1 MIIKKV
7 PFSEEYRNQI
17 TNVDEEAKM
26 ELELMEMWANEE
38 YVHSFGKNINMTY
51 THEDIP
57 DGLTHTLKLSEKDK
71 ETVRQAILS
80 DVQEILTALT
90 KEDIEEL
97 MRAKIREFEKFNPKN
112 ENAKKGLD
120 RLKEFYTPNYSN
132 CFNIIQNEILFS
144 QISAYDYY
152 RIDNLEVINLIEQ
165 KVTEWY
171 EMPSDSKDGKK
182 TLKELPRVKRA
193 PTPEKYILPTYKLVD
208 TLFSGEFP
216 IGIEKAINMASEKDN
231 RKGKTAYTLM
241 MLNFDELGDG
251 IKISRELSVY
261 DQQVWNACVNLILN
275 SYKIITPSQIYR
287 WMGYEKQMNDRD
299 KKRIMESVNAI
310 IRARVF
316 IDNENERKL
325 YKNYP
330 AISINT
336 PLLAAK
342 IVTAKSGKNEVT
354 AIEIIEIPDLF
365 AVAEERGQITTI
377 PFEVLEISEIDRT
390 EENLKLLTYLV
401 RRIIHMKYD
410 NDTSRKILLQA
421 IYAKCDIKADER
433 MKRKRLPEKIERIF
447 NHYKKIKWIDGYEL
461 TDTEVTVKLPKKK

>member
-17 TNVDEEAKM
+17 TDIGEEAKM

-51 THEDIP
+51 THENIP

-251 IKISRELSVY
+251 IKISRELSIY
-261 DQQVWNACVNLILN
+261 DQQVWNSCVNLILN
-275 SYKIITPSQIYR
+275 GYKIITPSQIYK
-287 WMGYEKQMNDRD
+287 WMGYESTMGKTEKD
-299 KKRIMESVNAI
+299 RIMESINTI

-325 YKNYP
+325 YNYP
-330 AISINT
+330 EISINT

-342 IVTAKSGKNEVT
+342 VVTAKSGKNEVT

-365 AVAEERGQITTI
+365 TVAEERGQITTI
-377 PFEVLEISEIDRT
+377 PFEVLEESAIDKSES
-390 EENLKLLTYLV
+390 NLQLLTYLT
-401 RRIIHMKYD
+401 RRIIQMKHD
-410 NDTSRKILLQA
+410 NNTSKKILLQA
-421 IYAKCDIKADER
+421 IYKKCEIDTR
-433 MKRKRLPEKIERIF
+433 LKRHRLPEKLTKVLDR
-447 NHYKKIKWIDGYEL
+447 YKKIKWINGYEL
-461 TDTEVTVKLPKKK
+461 TDNEIIIKLPKKN

>member
-1 MIIKKV
+1 MNKTEEKIYELLKSNVLFRDEKGIYTIFPQKLLIKASGKSERTVQYALKKLEEQKYIVREVYKEINLVKFYFSQEEEMKNSHIIDRRKSCTSPSENYTSPSENCTSLSENCTSLSENCTSLSENCTSPTETEDSGGLTNILCKNDEVRNFKEISQTIKK
-7 PFSEEYRNQI
+7 
-17 TNVDEEAKM
+17 
-26 ELELMEMWANEE
+26 
-38 YVHSFGKNINMTY
+38 
-51 THEDIP
+51 
-57 DGLTHTLKLSEKDK
+57 
-71 ETVRQAILS
+71 
-80 DVQEILTALT
+80 
-90 KEDIEEL
+90 
-97 MRAKIREFEKFNPKN
+97 
-112 ENAKKGLD
+112 
-120 RLKEFYTPNYSN
+120 
-132 CFNIIQNEILFS
+132 
-144 QISAYDYY
+144 
-152 RIDNLEVINLIEQ
+152 
-165 KVTEWY
+165 
-171 EMPSDSKDGKK
+171 
-182 TLKELPRVKRA
+182 A

-208 TLFSGEFP
+208 VLFSGELP
-216 IGIEKAINMASEKDN
+216 IGIETPVNMASEKDN

>member
-17 TNVDEEAKM
+17 TDVGEEAKM

-51 THEDIP
+51 THEDVP

-208 TLFSGEFP
+208 TLFSGKFP

-251 IKISRELSVY
+251 IKISRELSIY
-261 DQQVWNACVNLILN
+261 DQQVWNSCVNLILN
-275 SYKIITPSQIYR
+275 GYKIITPSQIYK
-287 WMGYEKQMNDRD
+287 WMGYESTMGKTEKD
-299 KKRIMESVNAI
+299 RIMESINAI

-316 IDNENERKL
+316 IDNENERQL
-325 YKNYP
+325 YNYP
-330 AISINT
+330 EISINT

-342 IVTAKSGKNEVT
+342 VVTAKSGKNEVT

-365 AVAEERGQITTI
+365 TVAEERGQITTI
-377 PFEVLEISEIDRT
+377 PFEVLEESAIDKSES
-390 EENLKLLTYLV
+390 NLQLLTYLT
-401 RRIIHMKYD
+401 RRIIQMKHD
-410 NDTSRKILLQA
+410 NNTSKKILLQA
-421 IYAKCDIKADER
+421 IYKKCEIDTR
-433 MKRKRLPEKIERIF
+433 LKRHRLPEKLTKVLDR
-447 NHYKKIKWIDGYEL
+447 YTKIKWINGYEL
-461 TDTEVTVKLPKKK
+461 TDNEIIIKLPKKN

>member
-1 MIIKKV
+1 MNKTEEKIYELLKSNVLFRDEKGIYTIFPQKLLIKASGKSERTVQYALKKLEEQKYIVREVYKEINLVKFSPSENYTSPSENYTSPSENYTSPSENCTSLSENCTSLSENCTSPTETEDSGGLTNISCKNDEVRNFKEISQTIKK
-7 PFSEEYRNQI
+7 
-17 TNVDEEAKM
+17 
-26 ELELMEMWANEE
+26 
-38 YVHSFGKNINMTY
+38 
-51 THEDIP
+51 
-57 DGLTHTLKLSEKDK
+57 
-71 ETVRQAILS
+71 
-80 DVQEILTALT
+80 
-90 KEDIEEL
+90 
-97 MRAKIREFEKFNPKN
+97 
-112 ENAKKGLD
+112 
-120 RLKEFYTPNYSN
+120 
-132 CFNIIQNEILFS
+132 
-144 QISAYDYY
+144 
-152 RIDNLEVINLIEQ
+152 
-165 KVTEWY
+165 
-171 EMPSDSKDGKK
+171 
-182 TLKELPRVKRA
+182 A

-208 TLFSGEFP
+208 VLFSGELP
-216 IGIEKAINMASEKDN
+216 LGIETPVNMASEKDN

>member
-1 MIIKKV
+1 MNKTEEKIYELLKSNVLFRDEKGIYTIFPQKLLIKASGKSERTVQYALKKLEEQKYIVREVYKEINLVKFYFSQEEELKNSHIIDRRKSCTSPSENYTFPSENYTFPSENCTSLSENCTSLSENCTSPTETEDSGGLTNISCKNDEVRNFKEISQTIKK
-7 PFSEEYRNQI
+7 
-17 TNVDEEAKM
+17 
-26 ELELMEMWANEE
+26 
-38 YVHSFGKNINMTY
+38 
-51 THEDIP
+51 
-57 DGLTHTLKLSEKDK
+57 
-71 ETVRQAILS
+71 
-80 DVQEILTALT
+80 
-90 KEDIEEL
+90 
-97 MRAKIREFEKFNPKN
+97 
-112 ENAKKGLD
+112 
-120 RLKEFYTPNYSN
+120 
-132 CFNIIQNEILFS
+132 
-144 QISAYDYY
+144 
-152 RIDNLEVINLIEQ
+152 
-165 KVTEWY
+165 
-171 EMPSDSKDGKK
+171 
-182 TLKELPRVKRA
+182 A

-208 TLFSGEFP
+208 VLFSGELP
-216 IGIEKAINMASEKDN
+216 LGIETPVNMASEKDN

>member
-51 THEDIP
+51 THEDVP

-251 IKISRELSVY
+251 IKISRELSIY
-261 DQQVWNACVNLILN
+261 DQQVWNSCVNLILN
-275 SYKIITPSQIYR
+275 GYKIITPSQIYK
-287 WMGYEKQMNDRD
+287 WMGYESTMGKTEKD
-299 KKRIMESVNAI
+299 RIMESINTI

-325 YKNYP
+325 YNYP
-330 AISINT
+330 EISINT

-342 IVTAKSGKNEVT
+342 VVTAKSGKNEVT

-365 AVAEERGQITTI
+365 TVAEERGQITTI
-377 PFEVLEISEIDRT
+377 PFEVLEESAIDKSES
-390 EENLKLLTYLV
+390 NLQLLTYLT
-401 RRIIHMKYD
+401 RRIIQMKHD
-410 NDTSRKILLQA
+410 NNTSKKILLQA
-421 IYAKCDIKADER
+421 IYKKCEIDTR
-433 MKRKRLPEKIERIF
+433 LKRHRLPEKLTKVLDR
-447 NHYKKIKWIDGYEL
+447 YTKIKWINGYEL
-461 TDTEVTVKLPKKK
+461 TDNEIIIKLPKKN

>member
-17 TNVDEEAKM
+17 TDVGEEAKM

-251 IKISRELSVY
+251 IKISRELSIY
-261 DQQVWNACVNLILN
+261 DQQVWNSCVNLILN
-275 SYKIITPSQIYR
+275 GYKIITPSQIYK
-287 WMGYEKQMNDRD
+287 WMGYESTMGKTEKD
-299 KKRIMESVNAI
+299 RIMESINTI

-325 YKNYP
+325 YNYP
-330 AISINT
+330 EISINT

-342 IVTAKSGKNEVT
+342 VVTAKSGKNEVT

-365 AVAEERGQITTI
+365 TVAEERGQITTI
-377 PFEVLEISEIDRT
+377 PFEVLEESAIDKSES
-390 EENLKLLTYLV
+390 NLQLLTYLT
-401 RRIIHMKYD
+401 RRIIQMKHD
-410 NDTSRKILLQA
+410 NNTSKKILLQA
-421 IYAKCDIKADER
+421 IYKKCEIDTR
-433 MKRKRLPEKIERIF
+433 LKRHRLPEKLTKVLDR
-447 NHYKKIKWIDGYEL
+447 YKKIKWINGYEL
-461 TDTEVTVKLPKKK
+461 TDNEIIIKLPKKN

>member
-17 TNVDEEAKM
+17 TDVGEEAKM

-51 THEDIP
+51 THEDVP

-97 MRAKIREFEKFNPKN
+97 MKAKIREFEKFNPKN

-152 RIDNLEVINLIEQ
+152 RIDNLEIINLIEQ
-165 KVTEWY
+165 KATEWY

-208 TLFSGEFP
+208 TLFSGKFP

-251 IKISRELSVY
+251 IKISRELSIY
-261 DQQVWNACVNLILN
+261 DQQVWNSCVNLILN
-275 SYKIITPSQIYR
+275 GYKIITPSQIYK
-287 WMGYEKQMNDRD
+287 WMGYESTMGKTEKD
-299 KKRIMESVNAI
+299 RIMESINTI

-316 IDNENERKL
+316 IDNENERQL
-325 YKNYP
+325 YNYP
-330 AISINT
+330 EISINT

-342 IVTAKSGKNEVT
+342 VVTAKSGKNEVT

-365 AVAEERGQITTI
+365 TVAEERGQITTI
-377 PFEVLEISEIDRT
+377 PFEVLEESAIDKSES
-390 EENLKLLTYLV
+390 NLQLLTYLT
-401 RRIIHMKYD
+401 RRIIQMKHD
-410 NDTSRKILLQA
+410 NNTSKKILLQA
-421 IYAKCDIKADER
+421 IYKKCEIDTR
-433 MKRKRLPEKIERIF
+433 LKRHRLPEKLTKVLDR
-447 NHYKKIKWIDGYEL
+447 YKKIKWINGYEL
-461 TDTEVTVKLPKKK
+461 TDNEIIIKLPKKN

>member
-251 IKISRELSVY
+251 IKISRELSIY
-261 DQQVWNACVNLILN
+261 DQQVWNSCVNLILN
-275 SYKIITPSQIYR
+275 GYKIITPSQIYK
-287 WMGYEKQMNDRD
+287 WMGYESTMGKTEKD
-299 KKRIMESVNAI
+299 RIMESINTI

-325 YKNYP
+325 YNYP
-330 AISINT
+330 EISINT

-342 IVTAKSGKNEVT
+342 VVTAKSGKNEVT

-365 AVAEERGQITTI
+365 TVAEERGQITTI
-377 PFEVLEISEIDRT
+377 PFEVLEESAIDKSES
-390 EENLKLLTYLV
+390 NLQLLTYLT
-401 RRIIHMKYD
+401 RRIIQMKHD
-410 NDTSRKILLQA
+410 NNTSKKILLQA
-421 IYAKCDIKADER
+421 IYKKCEIDTR
-433 MKRKRLPEKIERIF
+433 LKRHRLPEKLTKVLDR
-447 NHYKKIKWIDGYEL
+447 YTKIKWINGYEL
-461 TDTEVTVKLPKKK
+461 TDNEIIIKLPKKN

>member
-17 TNVDEEAKM
+17 TDIGEEAKM

-51 THEDIP
+51 THENIP

-251 IKISRELSVY
+251 IKISRELSIY
-261 DQQVWNACVNLILN
+261 DQQVWNSCVNLILN
-275 SYKIITPSQIYR
+275 GYKIITPSQIYK
-287 WMGYEKQMNDRD
+287 WMGYESTMGKTEKD
-299 KKRIMESVNAI
+299 RIMESINTI

-316 IDNENERKL
+316 IDNENERQL
-325 YKNYP
+325 YNYP
-330 AISINT
+330 EISINT

-342 IVTAKSGKNEVT
+342 VVTAKSGKNEVT

-365 AVAEERGQITTI
+365 TVAEERGQITTI
-377 PFEVLEISEIDRT
+377 PFEVLEESAIDKSES
-390 EENLKLLTYLV
+390 NLQLLTYLT
-401 RRIIHMKYD
+401 RRIIQMKHD
-410 NDTSRKILLQA
+410 NNTSKKILLQA
-421 IYAKCDIKADER
+421 IYKKCEIDTR
-433 MKRKRLPEKIERIF
+433 LKRHRLPEKLTKVLDR
-447 NHYKKIKWIDGYEL
+447 YTKIKWINGYEL
-461 TDTEVTVKLPKKK
+461 TDNEIIIKLPKKN

>member
-17 TNVDEEAKM
+17 TDVGEEAKM

-51 THEDIP
+51 THEDVP

-165 KVTEWY
+165 KATEWY

-251 IKISRELSVY
+251 IKISRELSIY
-261 DQQVWNACVNLILN
+261 DQQVWNSCVNLILN
-275 SYKIITPSQIYR
+275 GYKIITPSQIYK
-287 WMGYEKQMNDRD
+287 WMGYESTMGKTEKD
-299 KKRIMESVNAI
+299 RIMESINTI

-325 YKNYP
+325 YNYP
-330 AISINT
+330 EISINT

-342 IVTAKSGKNEVT
+342 VVTAKSGKNEVT

-365 AVAEERGQITTI
+365 TVAEERGQITTI
-377 PFEVLEISEIDRT
+377 PFEVLEESAIDKSES
-390 EENLKLLTYLV
+390 NLQLLTYLT
-401 RRIIHMKYD
+401 RRIIQMKHD
-410 NDTSRKILLQA
+410 NNTSKKILLQA
-421 IYAKCDIKADER
+421 IYKKCEIDTR
-433 MKRKRLPEKIERIF
+433 LKRHRLSEKLTKVLDR
-447 NHYKKIKWIDGYEL
+447 YTKIKWINGYEL
-461 TDTEVTVKLPKKK
+461 TDNEIIIKLPKKN

>member
-1 MIIKKV
+1 MNKTEEKIYELLKSNVLFRDEKGIYTIFPQKLLIKASGKSERTVQYALKKLEEQKYIVREVYKEINLVKFYFSQEEELKNSHIIDRRKSCTSPSENCTSLSENCTSLSENCTSLSENCTSLSENCTSLSENCTSPTETEDSGGLTNISCKNDEVRNFKEISQTIKK
-7 PFSEEYRNQI
+7 
-17 TNVDEEAKM
+17 
-26 ELELMEMWANEE
+26 
-38 YVHSFGKNINMTY
+38 
-51 THEDIP
+51 
-57 DGLTHTLKLSEKDK
+57 
-71 ETVRQAILS
+71 
-80 DVQEILTALT
+80 
-90 KEDIEEL
+90 
-97 MRAKIREFEKFNPKN
+97 
-112 ENAKKGLD
+112 
-120 RLKEFYTPNYSN
+120 
-132 CFNIIQNEILFS
+132 
-144 QISAYDYY
+144 
-152 RIDNLEVINLIEQ
+152 
-165 KVTEWY
+165 
-171 EMPSDSKDGKK
+171 
-182 TLKELPRVKRA
+182 A

-208 TLFSGEFP
+208 VLFSGELP
-216 IGIEKAINMASEKDN
+216 IGIETPVNMASEKDN

-342 IVTAKSGKNEVT
+342 IVIAKSGKNEVT

>member
-17 TNVDEEAKM
+17 TDVGEEAKM

-51 THEDIP
+51 THEDVP

-97 MRAKIREFEKFNPKN
+97 MKAKIREFEKFNPKN

-152 RIDNLEVINLIEQ
+152 RIDNLEIINLIEQ
-165 KVTEWY
+165 KATEWY

-208 TLFSGEFP
+208 TLFSGKFP

-241 MLNFDELGDG
+241 MLNFE
-251 IKISRELSVY
+251 
-261 DQQVWNACVNLILN
+261 
-275 SYKIITPSQIYR
+275 PSQIYK
-287 WMGYEKQMNDRD
+287 WMGYESTMGKTEKD
-299 KKRIMESVNAI
+299 RIMESINTI

-316 IDNENERKL
+316 IDNENERQL
-325 YKNYP
+325 YNYP
-330 AISINT
+330 EISINT

-342 IVTAKSGKNEVT
+342 VVTAKSGKNEVT

-365 AVAEERGQITTI
+365 TVAEERGQITTI
-377 PFEVLEISEIDRT
+377 PFEVLEESAIDKSES
-390 EENLKLLTYLV
+390 NLQLLTYLT
-401 RRIIHMKYD
+401 RRIIQMKHD
-410 NDTSRKILLQA
+410 SNTSKKILLQA
-421 IYAKCDIKADER
+421 IYKKCEIDTR
-433 MKRKRLPEKIERIF
+433 LKRHRLPEKLTKVLDR
-447 NHYKKIKWIDGYEL
+447 YKKIKWINGYEL
-461 TDTEVTVKLPKKK
+461 TDNEIIIKLPKKN

>member
-1 MIIKKV
+1 MNKTEEKIYELLKSNVLFRDEKGIYTIFPQKLLIKASGKSERTVQYALKKLEEQKYIVREVYKEINLVKFYFSQEEELKNSHIIDRRKSCTSPSENYTSPSENYTSPSENCTSLSENCTSPTETEDSGGLTNISCKNDEVRNFKEISQTIKK
-7 PFSEEYRNQI
+7 
-17 TNVDEEAKM
+17 
-26 ELELMEMWANEE
+26 
-38 YVHSFGKNINMTY
+38 
-51 THEDIP
+51 
-57 DGLTHTLKLSEKDK
+57 
-71 ETVRQAILS
+71 
-80 DVQEILTALT
+80 
-90 KEDIEEL
+90 
-97 MRAKIREFEKFNPKN
+97 
-112 ENAKKGLD
+112 
-120 RLKEFYTPNYSN
+120 
-132 CFNIIQNEILFS
+132 
-144 QISAYDYY
+144 
-152 RIDNLEVINLIEQ
+152 
-165 KVTEWY
+165 
-171 EMPSDSKDGKK
+171 
-182 TLKELPRVKRA
+182 A

-208 TLFSGEFP
+208 VLFSGELP
-216 IGIEKAINMASEKDN
+216 IGIETPVNMASEKDN

-342 IVTAKSGKNEVT
+342 IVIAKSGKNEVT

>member
-1 MIIKKV
+1 MNKTEEKIYELLKSNVLFRDEKGIYTIFPQKLLIKASGKSERTV
-7 PFSEEYRNQI
+7 QYALKKLEEQKYIVREVYKEINLVKFYFS
-17 TNVDEEAKM
+17 
-26 ELELMEMWANEE
+26 
-38 YVHSFGKNINMTY
+38 
-51 THEDIP
+51 
-57 DGLTHTLKLSEKDK
+57 
-71 ETVRQAILS
+71 
-80 DVQEILTALT
+80 QE
-90 KEDIEEL
+90 EEL
-97 MRAKIREFEKFNPKN
+97 KNNHIIDRRKSCTSPSENYTSPSENCTSFSKNCSSSSEIPQKIE
-112 ENAKKGLD
+112 
-120 RLKEFYTPNYSN
+120 
-132 CFNIIQNEILFS
+132 
-144 QISAYDYY
+144 
-152 RIDNLEVINLIEQ
+152 
-165 KVTEWY
+165 
-171 EMPSDSKDGKK
+171 
-182 TLKELPRVKRA
+182 RA

-208 TLFSGEFP
+208 VLFSGELP
-216 IGIEKAINMASEKDN
+216 IGIETPVNMASEKDN

-342 IVTAKSGKNEVT
+342 IVIAKSGKNEVT

>member
-251 IKISRELSVY
+251 IKISRELSIY
-261 DQQVWNACVNLILN
+261 DQQVWNSCVNLILN
-275 SYKIITPSQIYR
+275 GYKIITPSQIYK
-287 WMGYEKQMNDRD
+287 WMGYESTMGKTEKD
-299 KKRIMESVNAI
+299 RIMESINTI

-325 YKNYP
+325 YNYP

-342 IVTAKSGKNEVT
+342 VVTAKSGKNEVT

-365 AVAEERGQITTI
+365 TVAEERGQITTI
-377 PFEVLEISEIDRT
+377 PFEVLEESAIDKSES
-390 EENLKLLTYLV
+390 NLQLLTYLT
-401 RRIIHMKYD
+401 RRIIQMKHD
-410 NDTSRKILLQA
+410 NNTSKKILLQA
-421 IYAKCDIKADER
+421 IYKKCEIDTR
-433 MKRKRLPEKIERIF
+433 LKRHRLPEKLTKVLDR
-447 NHYKKIKWIDGYEL
+447 YKKIKWINGYEL
-461 TDTEVTVKLPKKK
+461 TDNEIIIKLPKKN

>member
-1 MIIKKV
+1 MIIDKV
-7 PFSEEYRNQI
+7 ILTEEEQEQLKNAKSEIDIKLVQLKARQRYILSFSKDI
-17 TNVDEEAKM
+17 NV
-26 ELELMEMWANEE
+26 
-38 YVHSFGKNINMTY
+38 IY
-51 THEDIP
+51 TCESIP
-57 DGLTHTLKLSEKDK
+57 DGSLPILELSDSNSKK
-71 ETVRQAILS
+71 IKQAILS
-80 DVQEILTALT
+80 DVHEILKAVTKKDHIEYVQRIAALFS
-90 KEDIEEL
+90 DRRIPFDNDL
-97 MRAKIREFEKFNPKN
+97 PKSFYN
-112 ENAKKGLD
+112 EPDYL
-120 RLKEFYTPNYSN
+120 N
-132 CFNIIQNEILFS
+132 CFNFLSGILDN
-144 QISAYDYY
+144 QYKAYDYY
-152 RIDNLEVINLIEQ
+152 RLENLEISKLAEQ
-165 KVTEWY
+165 KAAEWY
-171 EMPSDSKDGKK
+171 KPLTSTDSTDNQKRLKK
-182 TLKELPRVKRA
+182 LPKVEKA

-208 TLFSGEFP
+208 VLFSGELP
-216 IGIEKAINMASEKDN
+216 IGIETPVNMASEKDN

-447 NHYKKIKWIDGYEL
+447 NHYKKIKWIDGYKL

>member
-1 MIIKKV
+1 MNKTEEKIYELLKSNVLFRDEKGIYTIFPQKLLIKASGKSERTVQYALKKLEEQKYIVREVYKEINLVKFYFSQEEEMKNSHIIDRRKSCTSPSENYTFPSENYTFPSENYTFPSENYTFPSENCTSLSENCTSPTETEDSGGLTNISCKNDEVRNFKEISQTIKK
-7 PFSEEYRNQI
+7 
-17 TNVDEEAKM
+17 
-26 ELELMEMWANEE
+26 
-38 YVHSFGKNINMTY
+38 
-51 THEDIP
+51 
-57 DGLTHTLKLSEKDK
+57 
-71 ETVRQAILS
+71 
-80 DVQEILTALT
+80 
-90 KEDIEEL
+90 
-97 MRAKIREFEKFNPKN
+97 
-112 ENAKKGLD
+112 
-120 RLKEFYTPNYSN
+120 
-132 CFNIIQNEILFS
+132 
-144 QISAYDYY
+144 
-152 RIDNLEVINLIEQ
+152 
-165 KVTEWY
+165 
-171 EMPSDSKDGKK
+171 
-182 TLKELPRVKRA
+182 A

-208 TLFSGEFP
+208 VLFSGELP
-216 IGIEKAINMASEKDN
+216 LGIETPVNMASEKDN

>member
-1 MIIKKV
+1 MNKTEEKIYELLKSNVLFRDEKGIYTIFPQKLLIKASGKSERTVQYALKKLEEQKYIVREVYKEINLVKFYFSQEEEMKNSHIIDRRKSCTSPSENYTSPSKNYTSPSENCTSLSENCTSPTETEDSGGLTNISCKNDEVRNFKEISQTIKK
-7 PFSEEYRNQI
+7 
-17 TNVDEEAKM
+17 
-26 ELELMEMWANEE
+26 
-38 YVHSFGKNINMTY
+38 
-51 THEDIP
+51 
-57 DGLTHTLKLSEKDK
+57 
-71 ETVRQAILS
+71 
-80 DVQEILTALT
+80 
-90 KEDIEEL
+90 
-97 MRAKIREFEKFNPKN
+97 
-112 ENAKKGLD
+112 
-120 RLKEFYTPNYSN
+120 
-132 CFNIIQNEILFS
+132 
-144 QISAYDYY
+144 
-152 RIDNLEVINLIEQ
+152 
-165 KVTEWY
+165 
-171 EMPSDSKDGKK
+171 
-182 TLKELPRVKRA
+182 A

-208 TLFSGEFP
+208 VLFSGELP
-216 IGIEKAINMASEKDN
+216 IGIETPVNMASEKDN

-342 IVTAKSGKNEVT
+342 IVIAKSGKNEVT

-401 RRIIHMKYD
+401 RRIIHMKHD
-410 NDTSRKILLQA
+410 NDTSRKILLHA

>member
-208 TLFSGEFP
+208 TLFSGKFP

-251 IKISRELSVY
+251 IKISRELSIY
-261 DQQVWNACVNLILN
+261 DQQVWNSCVNLILN
-275 SYKIITPSQIYR
+275 GYKIITPSQIYK
-287 WMGYEKQMNDRD
+287 WMGYESTMGKTEKD
-299 KKRIMESVNAI
+299 RIMESINTI

-325 YKNYP
+325 YNYP
-330 AISINT
+330 EISINT

-342 IVTAKSGKNEVT
+342 VVTAKSGKNEVT

-365 AVAEERGQITTI
+365 TVAEERGQITTI
-377 PFEVLEISEIDRT
+377 PFEVLEESAIDKSES
-390 EENLKLLTYLV
+390 NLQLLTYLT
-401 RRIIHMKYD
+401 RRIIQMKHD
-410 NDTSRKILLQA
+410 NNTSKKILLQA
-421 IYAKCDIKADER
+421 IYKKCEIDTR
-433 MKRKRLPEKIERIF
+433 LKRHRLPEKLTKVLDR
-447 NHYKKIKWIDGYEL
+447 YKKIKWINGYEL
-461 TDTEVTVKLPKKK
+461 TDNEIIIKLPKKN

>member
-17 TNVDEEAKM
+17 TDVGEEAKM

-51 THEDIP
+51 THENIP

-251 IKISRELSVY
+251 IKISRELSIY
-261 DQQVWNACVNLILN
+261 DQQVWNSCVNLILN
-275 SYKIITPSQIYR
+275 GYKIITPSQIYK
-287 WMGYEKQMNDRD
+287 WMGYESTMGKTEKD
-299 KKRIMESVNAI
+299 RIMESINTI

-325 YKNYP
+325 YNYP
-330 AISINT
+330 EISINT

-342 IVTAKSGKNEVT
+342 VVTAKSGKNEVT

-365 AVAEERGQITTI
+365 TVAEERGQITTI
-377 PFEVLEISEIDRT
+377 PFEVLEESAIDKSES
-390 EENLKLLTYLV
+390 NLQLLTYLT
-401 RRIIHMKYD
+401 RRIIQMKHD
-410 NDTSRKILLQA
+410 NNTSKKILLQA
-421 IYAKCDIKADER
+421 IYKKCEIDTR
-433 MKRKRLPEKIERIF
+433 LKRHRLPEKLTKVLDR
-447 NHYKKIKWIDGYEL
+447 YTKIKWINGYEL
-461 TDTEVTVKLPKKK
+461 TDNEIIIKLPKKN

>member
-1 MIIKKV
+1 MNKTEEKIYELLKSNVLFRDEKGIYTIFPQKLLIKASGKSERTVQYALKKLEEQKYIVREVYKEINLVKFYFSQEEEMKNSHIIDRRKSCTSPSENYTSPSENCTSLSENCTSPTETEDSGGLTNISCKNDEVRNFKEISQTIKK
-7 PFSEEYRNQI
+7 
-17 TNVDEEAKM
+17 
-26 ELELMEMWANEE
+26 
-38 YVHSFGKNINMTY
+38 
-51 THEDIP
+51 
-57 DGLTHTLKLSEKDK
+57 
-71 ETVRQAILS
+71 
-80 DVQEILTALT
+80 
-90 KEDIEEL
+90 
-97 MRAKIREFEKFNPKN
+97 
-112 ENAKKGLD
+112 
-120 RLKEFYTPNYSN
+120 
-132 CFNIIQNEILFS
+132 
-144 QISAYDYY
+144 
-152 RIDNLEVINLIEQ
+152 
-165 KVTEWY
+165 
-171 EMPSDSKDGKK
+171 
-182 TLKELPRVKRA
+182 A

-208 TLFSGEFP
+208 VLFSGELP
-216 IGIEKAINMASEKDN
+216 LGIETPVNMASEKDN

>member
-17 TNVDEEAKM
+17 TGVGKEDKM

-51 THEDIP
+51 THEDVP

-97 MRAKIREFEKFNPKN
+97 MRAKTREFEKFNPKN

-152 RIDNLEVINLIEQ
+152 RIDNLEIINLIEQ
-165 KVTEWY
+165 KATEWY

-208 TLFSGEFP
+208 TLFSGKFP

-251 IKISRELSVY
+251 IKISRELSIY
-261 DQQVWNACVNLILN
+261 DQQVWNSCVNLILN
-275 SYKIITPSQIYR
+275 GYKIITPSQIYK
-287 WMGYEKQMNDRD
+287 WMGYESTMGKTEKD
-299 KKRIMESVNAI
+299 RIMESINTI

-316 IDNENERKL
+316 IDNENERQL
-325 YKNYP
+325 YNYP
-330 AISINT
+330 EISINT

-342 IVTAKSGKNEVT
+342 VVTAKSGKNEVT

-365 AVAEERGQITTI
+365 TVAEERGQITTI
-377 PFEVLEISEIDRT
+377 PFEVLEESAIDKSES
-390 EENLKLLTYLV
+390 NLQLLTYLT
-401 RRIIHMKYD
+401 RRIIQMKHD
-410 NDTSRKILLQA
+410 SNTSKKILLQA
-421 IYAKCDIKADER
+421 IYKKCEIDTR
-433 MKRKRLPEKIERIF
+433 LKRHRLPEKLTKVLDR
-447 NHYKKIKWIDGYEL
+447 YKKIKWINGYEL
-461 TDTEVTVKLPKKK
+461 TDNEIIIKLPKKN

>member
-1 MIIKKV
+1 MNKTEEKIYELLKSNVLFRDEKGIYTIFPQKLLIKASGKSERTVQYALKKLEEQKYIVREVYKEINLVKFYFSQEEEMKNSHIIDRRKSCTSPSENYTSPSENYTSPSENCTSLSENCTSPTETEDSGGLTNISCKNDEVRNFKEISQTIKK
-7 PFSEEYRNQI
+7 
-17 TNVDEEAKM
+17 
-26 ELELMEMWANEE
+26 
-38 YVHSFGKNINMTY
+38 
-51 THEDIP
+51 
-57 DGLTHTLKLSEKDK
+57 
-71 ETVRQAILS
+71 
-80 DVQEILTALT
+80 
-90 KEDIEEL
+90 
-97 MRAKIREFEKFNPKN
+97 
-112 ENAKKGLD
+112 
-120 RLKEFYTPNYSN
+120 
-132 CFNIIQNEILFS
+132 
-144 QISAYDYY
+144 
-152 RIDNLEVINLIEQ
+152 
-165 KVTEWY
+165 
-171 EMPSDSKDGKK
+171 
-182 TLKELPRVKRA
+182 A

-208 TLFSGEFP
+208 VLFSGELP
-216 IGIEKAINMASEKDN
+216 LGIETPVNMASEKDN

>member
-17 TNVDEEAKM
+17 TDIGEEAKM

-251 IKISRELSVY
+251 IKISRELSIY
-261 DQQVWNACVNLILN
+261 DQQVWNSCVNLILN
-275 SYKIITPSQIYR
+275 GYKIITPSQIYK
-287 WMGYEKQMNDRD
+287 WMGYESTMGKTEKD
-299 KKRIMESVNAI
+299 RIMESINTI

-325 YKNYP
+325 YNYP
-330 AISINT
+330 EISINT

-342 IVTAKSGKNEVT
+342 VVTAKSGKNEVT

-365 AVAEERGQITTI
+365 TVAEERGQITTI
-377 PFEVLEISEIDRT
+377 PFEVLEESAIDKSES
-390 EENLKLLTYLV
+390 NLQLLTYLT
-401 RRIIHMKYD
+401 RRIIQMKHD
-410 NDTSRKILLQA
+410 NNTSKKILLQA
-421 IYAKCDIKADER
+421 IYKKCEIDTR
-433 MKRKRLPEKIERIF
+433 LKRHRLPEKLTKVLDR
-447 NHYKKIKWIDGYEL
+447 YKKIKWINGYEL
-461 TDTEVTVKLPKKK
+461 TDNEIIIKLPKKN

>member
-208 TLFSGEFP
+208 TLFS
-216 IGIEKAINMASEKDN
+216 MASEKDN

-251 IKISRELSVY
+251 IKISRELSIY
-261 DQQVWNACVNLILN
+261 DQQVWNSCVNLILN
-275 SYKIITPSQIYR
+275 GYKIITPSQIYK
-287 WMGYEKQMNDRD
+287 WMGYESTMGKTEKD
-299 KKRIMESVNAI
+299 RIMESINTI

-325 YKNYP
+325 YNYP
-330 AISINT
+330 EISINT

-342 IVTAKSGKNEVT
+342 VVTAKSGKNEVT

-365 AVAEERGQITTI
+365 TVAEERGQITTI
-377 PFEVLEISEIDRT
+377 PFEVLEESAIDKSES
-390 EENLKLLTYLV
+390 NLQLLTYLT
-401 RRIIHMKYD
+401 RRIIQMKHD
-410 NDTSRKILLQA
+410 NNTSKKILLQA
-421 IYAKCDIKADER
+421 IYKKCEIDTR
-433 MKRKRLPEKIERIF
+433 LKRHRLPEKLTKVLDR
-447 NHYKKIKWIDGYEL
+447 YKKIKWINGYEL
-461 TDTEVTVKLPKKK
+461 TDNEIIIKLPKKN

>member
-1 MIIKKV
+1 MNKTEEKIYELLKSNVLFRDEKGIYTIFPQKLLIKASGKSERTVQYALKKLEEQKYIVREVYKEINLVKFYFSQEEELKNSHIIDRRKSCTSPSENYTSPSENYTSPSENYTSPSENCTSLSENCTSLSENCTSPTETEDSGGLTNILCKNDEVRNFKEISQTIKK
-7 PFSEEYRNQI
+7 
-17 TNVDEEAKM
+17 
-26 ELELMEMWANEE
+26 
-38 YVHSFGKNINMTY
+38 
-51 THEDIP
+51 
-57 DGLTHTLKLSEKDK
+57 
-71 ETVRQAILS
+71 
-80 DVQEILTALT
+80 
-90 KEDIEEL
+90 
-97 MRAKIREFEKFNPKN
+97 
-112 ENAKKGLD
+112 
-120 RLKEFYTPNYSN
+120 
-132 CFNIIQNEILFS
+132 
-144 QISAYDYY
+144 
-152 RIDNLEVINLIEQ
+152 
-165 KVTEWY
+165 
-171 EMPSDSKDGKK
+171 
-182 TLKELPRVKRA
+182 A

-208 TLFSGEFP
+208 VLFSGELP
-216 IGIEKAINMASEKDN
+216 IGIETPVNMASEKDN

>member
-1 MIIKKV
+1 MNKTEEKIYELLKSNVLFRDEKGIYTIFPQKLLIKASGKSERTVQYALKKLEEQKYIVREVYKEINLVKFYFSQEEKMKNSHIIDRRKSCTSPSENYTSPSENYTFPSENCTSLSENCTSPTETEDSGGLTNISCKNDEVRNFKEISQTIKK
-7 PFSEEYRNQI
+7 
-17 TNVDEEAKM
+17 
-26 ELELMEMWANEE
+26 
-38 YVHSFGKNINMTY
+38 
-51 THEDIP
+51 
-57 DGLTHTLKLSEKDK
+57 
-71 ETVRQAILS
+71 
-80 DVQEILTALT
+80 
-90 KEDIEEL
+90 
-97 MRAKIREFEKFNPKN
+97 
-112 ENAKKGLD
+112 
-120 RLKEFYTPNYSN
+120 
-132 CFNIIQNEILFS
+132 
-144 QISAYDYY
+144 
-152 RIDNLEVINLIEQ
+152 
-165 KVTEWY
+165 
-171 EMPSDSKDGKK
+171 
-182 TLKELPRVKRA
+182 A

-208 TLFSGEFP
+208 VLFSGELP
-216 IGIEKAINMASEKDN
+216 IGIETPVNMASEKDN

-299 KKRIMESVNAI
+299 KKRIMESINAI

-342 IVTAKSGKNEVT
+342 IVTAKSGKNEVN

-401 RRIIHMKYD
+401 RRIIHMKHD
-410 NDTSRKILLQA
+410 NDTSRKILLHA